1 MLRVEVAKMSFL
13 SLEGLGSHRDHMRW
27 WEAHPTQRKWAVPQR
42 QPTWTCM
49 LEIASLGTP
58 NTLKCTVHAR
68 KMYLG
73 FPGRTTVIM
82 TLRGLCRLPISA
94 LNMHLNHM
102 KDLWKHISGP
112 TSSFWLGR
120 LQCGRPGFDPW
131 VGKIPWRRETLS
143 SIFTWRIPTDRR
155 NLVRYSPWGFEESDT
170 TERLSTAQHRLEWS
184 PRICISNKFSDD
196 ADGPET
202 TLWDPQL
209 WTIDN

>member
-1 MLRVEVAKMSFL
+1 MGMLRVEVAKMSFL
-13 SLEGLGSHRDHMRW
+13 SPKVQGPHRDHRGTW

-42 QPTWTCM
+42 QPTWTCT
-49 LEIASLGTP
+49 LEIASFGTP
-58 NTLKCTVHAR
+58 NIFKCTVGAR

-102 KDLWKHISGP
+102 KGLWKHISGP

-131 VGKIPWRRETLS
+131 VGKITWRRETHS
-143 SIFTWRIPTDRR
+143 SILTWRTPWTEEPGGLQSMGFWR
-155 NLVRYSPWGFEESDT
+155 VRHDWAT
-170 TERLSTAQHRLEWS
+170 KHSTAQVGE
-184 PRICISNKFSDD
+184 
-196 ADGPET
+196 GPEN
-202 TLWDPQL
+202 LYF
-209 WTIDN
+209 

>member
-42 QPTWTCM
+42 QPTWTCT
-49 LEIASLGTP
+49 LEIASFGTP
-58 NTLKCTVHAR
+58 NILKCTVGAR

-102 KDLWKHISGP
+102 KGLWKHISGP

-131 VGKIPWRRETLS
+131 VGKIPWRRETHS
-143 SIFTWRIPTDRR
+143 SIFTWRISMDRGTWWATVHGV
-155 NLVRYSPWGFEESDT
+155 LKSQT
-170 TERLSTAQHRLEWS
+170 RLS
-184 PRICISNKFSDD
+184 N
-196 ADGPET
+196 
-202 TLWDPQL
+202 
-209 WTIDN
+209 

>member
-49 LEIASLGTP
+49 LEIASFGTP
-58 NTLKCTVHAR
+58 NILKCTVGAI

-102 KDLWKHISGP
+102 KGL
-112 TSSFWLGR
+112 
-120 LQCGRPGFDPW
+120 
-131 VGKIPWRRETLS
+131 
-143 SIFTWRIPTDRR
+143 
-155 NLVRYSPWGFEESDT
+155 
-170 TERLSTAQHRLEWS
+170 
-184 PRICISNKFSDD
+184 
-196 ADGPET
+196 
-202 TLWDPQL
+202 
-209 WTIDN
+209 